1 MEDNNKME
9 NINNENNDNN
19 QNENTENDNL
29 NEKNKDNE
37 NVDNQN
43 ENNNDNENNEN
54 NENINKN
61 IDNTKI
67 SEKTNNNN
75 IRICC
80 VEFQNNNQILIK
92 YEENW
97 TVKDL
102 IKEIIKSKEFKEIYS
117 NRNLILNSKRNLILF
132 DLHLCIYRQIKPD
145 YENKISFETK
155 IDDLYSIGLIKNS
168 LYPFFY
174 SKIIKHL

>member
-1 MEDNNKME
+1 MEDNNKTE

-19 QNENTENDNL
+19 QNENTENE
-29 NEKNKDNE
+29 NEKNKGNE
-37 NVDNQN
+37 NVDNQ
-43 ENNNDNENNEN
+43 NEN

-80 VEFQNNNQILIK
+80 VEFQNNNQILIN

-117 NRNLILNSKRNLILF
+117 NRNLIFNSKRNLNLF
-132 DLHLCIYRQIKPD
+132 DLHLCIYHQIKLD

-155 IDDLYSIGLIKNS
+155 IDDLYSI
-168 LYPFFY
+168 
-174 SKIIKHL
+174 

>member
-1 MEDNNKME
+1 M
-9 NINNENNDNN
+9 
-19 QNENTENDNL
+19 L
-29 NEKNKDNE
+29 FW
-37 NVDNQN
+37 
-43 ENNNDNENNEN
+43 
-54 NENINKN
+54 
-61 IDNTKI
+61 I
-67 SEKTNNNN
+67 SKY
-75 IRICC
+75 
-80 VEFQNNNQILIK
+80 NQILIK

-155 IDDLYSIGLIKNS
+155 IDDLYSIGLIKNT
-168 LYPFFY
+168 LYPFFLFKDNKTPLIFTY
-174 SKIIKHL
+174 SPNLINSLI

>member
-9 NINNENNDNN
+9 NSNNENNDNN

-29 NEKNKDNE
+29 NEKNKG
-37 NVDNQN
+37 
-43 ENNNDNENNEN
+43 

-102 IKEIIKSKEFKEIYS
+102 IKEIIKSKEFREIYS